1 MALVSPK
8 QVEEFYTQGFTYI
21 PQVFTPEEMDAID
34 AATESLHRMAEEV
47 ALQPRTGDSVEY
59 KGSRITYGKGNNF
72 VRHIAYC
79 GNAEPSMRKFGR
91 DPRILEIAATIL
103 ESKEFDHMINQVHY
117 KRPGSA
123 VAFDWHQDIAHRGYQ
138 TGGFKDVDGRGS
150 YVQILLAIDDST
162 PENGPLEFIPGSNK
176 LGYLGDNLTSKVDIS
191 TRVAPQLKRGD
202 IVAFGP
208 YTIHGSE
215 ANLSNKSRRVF
226 INGFAYPG
234 ANQRT
239 FNLPHVG
246 DRLSFSN

>member
-21 PQVFTPEEMDAID
+21 PQVFTPEEMNEID
-34 AATESLHRMAEEV
+34 AATERLHQMAEQV
-47 ALQPRTGDSVEY
+47 ALQPREGELVEH
-59 KGSRITYGKGNNF
+59 KGSRITYGKNNNF

-79 GNAEPSMRKFGR
+79 GNAEPAMLNVGR

-103 ESKEFDHMINQVHY
+103 ESREFDHMINQVHY

-123 VAFDWHQDIAHRGYQ
+123 VVFDWHQDIAHRGIQ
-138 TGGFKDVDGRGS
+138 KGGFKDVDGRGS

-176 LGYLGDNLTSKVDIS
+176 LGYLGENVTSKADIS
-191 TRVAPQLKRGD
+191 TRVAPLLKRGD

-239 FNLPHVG
+239 FGLPNVG
-246 DRLSFSN
+246 QRLTFSN